1 MVDAISQVK
10 QYDYD
15 GNFIRDIKLPGL
27 GNAGGFGKKEETID
41 FYSFTNYKTPSS
53 IYKFN
58 IETGIS
64 ELYWKPEIDLTTLI
78 TKVNKYFLNLKMAQ
92 KFL

>member
-27 GNAGGFGKKEETID
+27 GNAGGFGGKKEETID
-41 FYSFTNYKTPSS
+41 FYSFTNYKTLSS

-64 ELYWKPEIDLTTLI
+64 ECIG
-78 TKVNKYFLNLKMAQ
+78 NQ
-92 KFL
+92 R